1 MEPNKLHKKLRLH
14 DKSNICVLQA
24 PDTFL
29 DAISTLNYYTKPEK
43 SSAAF
48 DAVLVFA
55 RDQAALEEL
64 LALSAN
70 LGPKD
75 VLFWACYPKLSS
87 PLKSD
92 INRDTLIVGVQR
104 FGFRPVTLVAIDD
117 IWSAMRLR
125 PHDRVG
131 KK

>member
-14 DKSNICVLQA
+14 DKSNICVLEA

-29 DAISTLNYYTKPEK
+29 SAIDKLTFSTSPGDTPDTL
-43 SSAAF
+43 
-48 DAVLVFA
+48 DAVLIFA
-55 RDQAALEEL
+55 SNMAELDRL
-64 LALSAN
+64 LALSSK

-87 PLKSD
+87 ALKSD
-92 INRDTLIVGVQR
+92 ISRDGIFHTAQR
-104 FGFRPVTLVAIDD
+104 FGLRPVTQVAIDD
-117 IWSAMRLR
+117 TWSAMRLR

-131 KK
+131 K